1 MPRLNFMDYRLSEDQ
16 VNEILSNPTTLKI
29 FICFKINLQD
39 NISVRKLQQMIGVKS
54 SSTISWHLKKLE
66 EAKLLIKNSSRHF
79 ILTEFGKQ
87 FNEFQYPISK
97 TAQII
102 RGQIIPKPSLLLSI
116 LFFSMMF
123 NLIVVIIGANTGI
136 IIINSLLIGIISFS
150 IVVRDW
156 NSIRKQFQL
165 SID

>member
-1 MPRLNFMDYRLSEDQ
+1 MDYLSSEDQ
-16 VNEILSNPTTLKI
+16 ILVNEVLSNPTTLKI
-29 FICFKINLQD
+29 FICFKINFQD

-66 EAKLLIKNSSRHF
+66 EAKLLIKNSSRHY
-79 ILTEFGKQ
+79 ILTELGKQ
-87 FNEFQYPISK
+87 FNEFQYSISK

-102 RGQIIPKPSLLLSI
+102 RGQIIPKSSLLLSV

-136 IIINSLLIGIISFS
+136 IIINSLMIGMISFS
-150 IVVRDW
+150 IVIRDW
-156 NSIRKQFQL
+156 NLIRKQFQF
-165 SID
+165 SSE